1 MYKRQGHGDLVEDQN
16 GNWYVVMLAT
26 RRCKNHGSMGRE
38 TFLAKVVWQDG
49 WPVIAAGT
57 GRLEKTLEVPL
68 KEYRFPEETGT
79 CDTCLLYTSESMPP
93 ERKVQT
99 GTSET
104 ICRFTAS
111 RTR

>member
-1 MYKRQGHGDLVEDQN
+1 MQP
-16 GNWYVVMLAT
+16 A
-26 RRCKNHGSMGRE
+26 
-38 TFLAKVVWQDG
+38 A
-49 WPVIAAGT
+49 IAVT
-57 GRLEKTLEVPL
+57 ME
-68 KEYRFPEETGT
+68 
-79 CDTCLLYTSESMPP
+79 ESMPP